1 MFPLLPALILLLL
14 QGQAPLERAQ
24 LPGTLDALPWGA
36 MVRQIEADQKLGRPL
51 SAEARALL
59 WLIAR
64 PQETPGPAVDTRP
77 EAQTALPDHTPTR
90 VTQGYGKSD
99 RTRDGPFVLA

>member
-14 QGQAPLERAQ
+14 QGHAPLERAQ
-24 LPGTLDALPWGA
+24 LPATLDALPWGA

-59 WLIAR
+59 WLIAQ
-64 PQETPGPAVDTRP
+64 PKETPKPSIDGHP
-77 EAQTALPDHTPTR
+77 EATPLPLGIARPRLDR
-90 VTQGYGKSD
+90 GYAKSD

>member
-14 QGQAPLERAQ
+14 QGHAPLERGP
-24 LPGTLDALPWGA
+24 LPATLDALPWGA
-36 MVRQIEADQKLGRPL
+36 MVRQIEADKQLGRPL

-59 WLIAR
+59 WLMAQ
-64 PQETPGPAVDTRP
+64 PKETPGPVVETRP
-77 EAQTALPDHTPTR
+77 EAPSSLPDHTPTR
-90 VTQGYGKSD
+90 VTQGYAKSD